1 MKKSTNRYIKV
12 SINLI
17 IALIILA
24 IFVFLVPRLI
34 TFFLP
39 FLVGW
44 IIACIANPLVK
55 FLEDKLKIRR
65 KAVTALVISGVI
77 ALIVLIGYLVSVK
90 LIQETMSFIKDL
102 PRLWGS
108 IESDMADINQNLAAL
123 FGKLPFDVTIDFGK
137 IVKYADTLFT
147 DFMGSIGTPTVTAV
161 GNFAK
166 NIPSIII
173 SIIMSVLSAY
183 FFIADKDYLSNL
195 LKKHLPP
202 SLQEKWAIMFGSLK
216 SAVGGYFKAQLKIE
230 IWMYL
235 LLVIG
240 FAILRIDYGFLIA
253 LGIAVLDLLPFFGT
267 GAVMIPWAIIKI
279 LSADYRIA
287 IGLLIMWGGGQ
298 LVRQLIQPKIVG
310 DSIGVSPIP
319 TLFLL
324 FVGYKLAG
332 VIGMIIAL
340 PIGIVII
347 KLYEAGVFDTSKNSI
362 RLLTKQLNEYRA
374 INKED
379 LEYLGEGTKENE
391 KSK

>member
-216 SAVGGYFKAQLKIE
+216 SAVGSYFKAQLKIE

>member
-202 SLQEKWAIMFGSLK
+202 SLHEKWAIMFGSLK

>member
-298 LVRQLIQPKIVG
+298 LARQLIQPKIVG

-379 LEYLGEGTKENE
+379 LEYLGDGTKENE